1 MAAFLYFLPGRRDVS
16 RESVESAGITAVD
29 DLSSVSFC
37 ETERGPD
44 GGAGII
50 FAVEPKTEGGKLPKV
65 GYYPKTQQWQSFN
78 KGKYWIGY
86 VQALPPFPADL
97 RKTEVIDGHHA
108 MLDDGNDWLIPI
120 ARVFGTGSALPQSLI
135 LGPDGELVMEA
146 MPAFAKLSAQ
156 ADRVFSAF
164 LDGGEDLTLQECW
177 DIALSALQQNYR
189 LSGPEVSLLRLL
201 NTTNVQT
208 VLGNLIDLPAIMEAV
223 NNQKKS
229 QDDSNNLS
237 DGEAA

>member
-16 RESVESAGITAVD
+16 RDSVESAGITAVD

-135 LGPDGELVMEA
+135 LGPDGELVTES
-146 MPAFAKLSAQ
+146 MPAFSKLSKQ
-156 ADRVFSAF
+156 AERVFSAW
-164 LDGGEDLTLQECW
+164 LDDGEDLTLQECW
-177 DIALSALQQNYR
+177 NIAVIALQQNYR
-189 LSGPEVSLLRLL
+189 LSGPEISLLKLL
-201 NTTNVQT
+201 NTNNVQT
-208 VLGNLIDLPAIMEAV
+208 VIGHLIDMPTIREAV
-223 NNQKKS
+223 RNQKKS
-229 QDDSNNLS
+229 QEDTETMK
-237 DGEAA
+237 DGDLD